1 MLYVLLLACL
11 WSAVGALV
19 FFVRADITL
28 PQRVGLTIGTAVLF
42 GVVGW
47 IDVSSIYH
55 TVHSDPA
62 VIAKQASP
70 AGYRPSKLA
79 N

>member
-28 PQRVGLTIGTAVLF
+28 PQRVGLTIGTSVLF

-55 TVHSDPA
+55 TVRSDPA
-62 VIAKQASP
+62 LIAKQASR